1 MKRQRLVLGL
11 VFLGG
16 TVFAAGCSSDS
27 SGCADGGDAACTS
40 GKDGATTEVATT
52 DSAAEGPALYGLT
65 GGDSC
70 FEVIAV
76 DPSSVSDG
84 CMKGSILDAA
94 TPGDP
99 LVLPFNYDSTT
110 KIITLGTSGSLG
122 AGTVASNV
130 GTLNRVVDPTDSA
143 NAACMWHQTDVSQLV
158 LTADNQFTIS
168 VTEMQSM
175 FAAACTMTPAA
186 GSCTSTWTW
195 TMAKSVKTPPCM

>member
-11 VFLGG
+11 VFFGG
-16 TVFAAGCSSDS
+16 GALAAGCSSDS

-40 GKDGATTEVATT
+40 GKDGATIDLATT
-52 DSAAEGPALYGLT
+52 DSASEGPTLYGLT

-76 DPSSVSDG
+76 DPSSVNDG

-99 LVLPFNYDSTT
+99 LVLPFNYDPTT

-130 GTLNRVVDPTDSA
+130 GTLNREGDPKQPD
-143 NAACMWHQTDVSQLV
+143 NLACTWHATDVSQIV
-158 LTADNQFTIS
+158 LTANNQFTLS
-168 VTEMQSM
+168 VTETQSM
-175 FAAACTMTPAA
+175 FAAVCADIPA
-186 GSCTSTWTW
+186 GGTCTSTWTW
-195 TMAKSVKTPPCM
+195 TLAKSTKTPPCM